1 MRRITCF
8 FVLCLPFLLSVS
20 CGRHDDDCDDYR
32 QAMRDFVVR
41 ISETARLQDADFVV
55 IPQNG
60 IELVVIGEDASS
72 EVAASYLSAIDGH
85 GQEDLFYGYSRD
97 DKPTAAGVTD
107 YLLSFLHISQQA
119 GNSILVTDYCSRPE
133 YVADAHARCDAEGFV
148 SFVATSRELDIIP
161 QIAVPH
167 ENENDITTLADAKNF
182 LYLLNTENF
191 ETKTS
196 FIESV
201 SDTNYDVII
210 MDLFFNDG
218 ISFTAD
224 EITQLKR
231 KANGGNRMV
240 ICYMS
245 IGEAED
251 YRYYWKSSWS
261 TKAPAWLERENPHW
275 KGNYKVRYW
284 HQEWQELI
292 CGSGDSYLNRV
303 LAAGFDGVYLD
314 IIDAFEYFE

>member
-20 CGRHDDDCDDYR
+20 CGHPGDDCDDYR

-41 ISETARLQDADFVV
+41 ISETARVQDADFVV

-60 IELVVIGEDASS
+60 IELVVIGEDANS
-72 EVAASYLSAIDGH
+72 EAAANYLSAIDGH

-97 DKPTAAGVTD
+97 DKPTSADVTD
-107 YLLSFLHISQQA
+107 HLLSFLHISQQA

-133 YVADAHARCDAEGFV
+133 YVADAHVRCDAEGFV
-148 SFVATSRELDIIP
+148 SFVAISRELDIIP

-167 ENENDITTLADAKNF
+167 ENGNDITTLADAKNF

-196 FIESV
+196 FIELV

-224 EITQLKR
+224 EITLLKR

-275 KGNYKVRYW
+275 KGNYMVRYW